1 MIIRSL
7 RLINFKK
14 YSNRVFDNLPEQGV
28 IKVGG
33 KNESGKTSVGEAVC
47 FALFGRTFSHNEK
60 NAKELIRW
68 DKTEMTVVL
77 ELIDDN
83 NIAFEITRTINDS
96 GLSSI
101 RIVRLSDQRT
111 LTGTLKG
118 SEEIID
124 DLLGYDYAA
133 FIDSFCM
140 LQHELTA
147 PNVNS
152 DSIKQMAG
160 IADYG
165 IIADDLAIERD
176 NEKHSLDELKPRY
189 AEKEHALKA
198 IQLDESW
205 LPELIDA
212 KESLLVNQISKQQ
225 LATQLAEVNESYSDN
240 WQQHNNASKK
250 NTLFES
256 LAVFFLPLM
265 IGAWIVW
272 GAFQFFPDMIPH
284 WLPNNTSTDH
294 ANAFIAWVQTWMFP
308 FAMGAVLFY
317 SISLFFNWLE
327 DGKIKVLKDQ
337 ATDISAI
344 LGQGHHEAT
353 HETTGLV
360 PTRVATLLRHEKVDE
375 RGGML
380 ILAIPPADKFNSIS
394 QLKESITTY
403 HPEPSE
409 VTVAIENLRDS
420 LYHQQEEI
428 AQCLLALNR
437 DINTEKQRSD
447 KAGKLRAALQKISQ
461 AKHQHRHNIIIRDYS
476 IKMVQR
482 VASQLIDQFNQSIIE
497 FSANVLPHFTANA
510 YSQLKINE
518 DFSVEVFSDKKQSYM
533 AYDEMSSGTQ
543 RQIMLAL
550 RIGMS
555 EQLAKNTN
563 NKKHFIFL
571 DEPFAFF
578 DQQRTV
584 STLKALP
591 NVSNIMT
598 QVWVTSQEFPE
609 ETAPT

>member
-1 MIIRSL
+1 MLIRSL

-14 YSNRVFDNLPEQGV
+14 YSNVVFDDLPEQGV

-47 FALFGRTFSHNEK
+47 FALFGRTFSHPEK
-60 NAKELIRW
+60 NAKHLIHW
-68 DKTEMTVVL
+68 DKTDMTVVL
-77 ELIDDN
+77 VLIDDD
-83 NIAFEITRTINDS
+83 NIAFEITRTMNGN

-101 RIVRLSDQRT
+101 CIIRLPDQQT

-118 SEEIID
+118 SEEIIHN
-124 DLLGYDYAA
+124 LLGYNYAA

-147 PNVNS
+147 PDINS

-165 IIADDLAIERD
+165 VIADDLASERD
-176 NEKHSLDELKPRY
+176 KEKYSLDELKPRY

-212 KESLLVNQISKQQ
+212 KESLLVNQTDKQQ
-225 LATQLAEVNESYSDN
+225 LIIQLGEVNESYSDN
-240 WQQHNNASKK
+240 WQRYNNASNK
-250 NTLFES
+250 NTLFEA
-256 LAVFFLPLM
+256 LGVFFLPLM

-272 GAFQFFPDMIPH
+272 GAFQFFPEMIPR
-284 WLPNNTSTDH
+284 WLPDNTSAYH
-294 ANAFIAWVQTWMFP
+294 ASAFIAWVQRWMFP

-317 SISLFFNWLE
+317 GISLFFNWLE
-327 DGKIKVLKDQ
+327 DSKIKVLKDQ
-337 ATDISAI
+337 ANDMSTI
-344 LGQGHHEAT
+344 LQQGHQEVT
-353 HETTGLV
+353 NETNSIV
-360 PTRVATLLRHEKVDE
+360 PARVATLLPHEEVKRE
-375 RGGML
+375 GML
-380 ILAIPPADKFNSIS
+380 TLAIPPSDKFNYIPE
-394 QLKESITTY
+394 LRETITSY
-403 HPEPSE
+403 HPEPPE
-409 VTVAIENLRDS
+409 IRLAIENLRDS
-420 LYHQQEEI
+420 LYHQGEEI
-428 AQCLLALNR
+428 VQCLLTLNK
-437 DINTEKQRSD
+437 DIQTEKERSD
-447 KAGKLRAALQKISQ
+447 NAGQLRAALQKISQ
-461 AKHQHRHNIIIRDYS
+461 AKHQHEHNIIIRDYS

-482 VASQLIDQFNQSIIE
+482 VASQLVDLFNQSIIE
-497 FSANVLPHFTANA
+497 FSADVLPHFTANA
-510 YSQLKINE
+510 YSQLKIND

-533 AYDEMSSGTQ
+533 LYDEMSSGTQ

-598 QVWVTSQEFPE
+598 QIWVTSQEFPE
-609 ETAPT
+609 ETSVT